1 MRIECLRIESKT
13 RLTGIAK
20 ITKITEQKKNTT
32 SEENIVTLKIA
43 TNNTFC
49 YSFFPLNVSFYV
61 SCICFVF
68 HLLFYASNVQF
79 LIKEIVHAA

>member
-20 ITKITEQKKNTT
+20 ITKITEQKNTT
-32 SEENIVTLKIA
+32 PEENIVTLKIA
-43 TNNTFC
+43 NNTFC